1 MRLHAAAQARGDVCG
16 AGGVYYTHG
25 VAERAGGV
33 TVTRAEKRAERDAA
47 QAAKASSRRKRRGGF
62 VLGAVAGA
70 AIGLLLAPK
79 SGKETRAQL
88 FGEGGIGGQ
97 VDRLK
102 GAVGAG
108 KDSAADQSEALKRKI
123 EETRERLRSQMD
135 ASGEGAADDP
145 PIE

>member
-1 MRLHAAAQARGDVCG
+1 LGRADRLAAM
-16 AGGVYYTHG
+16 
-25 VAERAGGV
+25 AER
-33 TVTRAEKRAERDAA
+33 RAA
-47 QAAKASSRRKRRGGF
+47 RRKRRGGF
-62 VLGAVAGA
+62 LVGAVAGA

-79 SGKETRAQL
+79 SGRETRAQL

-123 EETRERLRSQMD
+123 EETRERLRRQMDVGDDD
-135 ASGEGAADDP
+135 ASGGAPA
-145 PIE
+145 E

>member
-1 MRLHAAAQARGDVCG
+1 LS
-16 AGGVYYTHG
+16 
-25 VAERAGGV
+25 
-33 TVTRAEKRAERDAA
+33 RAERLAA
-47 QAAKASSRRKRRGGF
+47 KADKQAAKRKRRGGLL
-62 VLGAVAGA
+62 LGAIAGA

-88 FGEGGIGGQ
+88 FGEGGIGDQ

-123 EETRERLRSQMD
+123 EETRERLRRQMD
-135 ASGEGAADDP
+135 VDGEAAGGGAP
-145 PIE
+145 VE